1 MAQGLHPLC
10 DGLRRLRVART
21 ATLSGSNRRFTLTT
35 GKTIAFAVLVSG
47 LLIPPVQADPISWT
61 SSWTSSSSLFGG
73 AAIPTQVVST
83 PYSPTSQS
91 FGFAPVSMS
100 AFFKTPA
107 STPTPVATAVPV
119 ATAPTAAATTFTTT
133 AAAPATQ
140 PAMVDAFINMG
151 TGPYP
156 GDSLITTGGTQPWY
170 DSTKLN
176 SFFGGQPNAQQRADF
191 AQAVIQDVQQ
201 TFQLSGVPVSLT
213 GDPNVPAAHTLSLVS
228 NTQAQ
233 LAPNAIG
240 MTQMGASGFSFI
252 DQIAGSAQNLTQL
265 QWIVAHNISHE
276 LMLAFGVG
284 EDHDTTGNYIDAR
297 DATWAM
303 MTDPNATFSPSAV
316 QDLLSKNFQSS
327 TVPLSGQAAQVLDVQ
342 PVPEPTTL
350 ACWALAGTIAVV
362 VRHRR
367 TRRASA

>member
-1 MAQGLHPLC
+1 MAQGLHQLY
-10 DGLRRLRVART
+10 DGLRRQEVART

-47 LLIPPVQADPISWT
+47 LLISPVKADPISWT
-61 SSWTSSSSLFGG
+61 SSWASSSSLFGG
-73 AAIPTQVVST
+73 SSIPTRVVSAPYT
-83 PYSPTSQS
+83 PPTTTQS

-100 AFFKTPA
+100 AFFKTPT
-107 STPTPVATAVPV
+107 STPTPIATATPVATAVP
-119 ATAPTAAATTFTTT
+119 AATTFAQA
-133 AAAPATQ
+133 AAAPVQ

-176 SFFGGQPNAQQRADF
+176 SFFGGQATSQQRADF

-201 TFQLSGVPVSLT
+201 TFSLSGVPVSLT

-284 EDHDTTGNYIDAR
+284 ENHDTTGNYIDAR

-303 MTDPNATFSPSAV
+303 MTDPNSTFSPSAV

-350 ACWALAGTIAVV
+350 ACWALAGTIA
-362 VRHRR
+362 
-367 TRRASA
+367 